1 MTVMH
6 LAVVGLLWAC
16 YDSTMGVWCNSSVGG
31 EGGGGRRYSLFLFT
45 AEILVANRGGWLC

>member
-31 EGGGGRRYSLFLFT
+31 EGGGEGDV
-45 AEILVANRGGWLC
+45 ILCFCLQLRFW